1 MILGE
6 EEEEREREVDDG
18 ERTGGVREVER
29 VERWWTLGTFG
40 IAPRW

>member
-6 EEEEREREVDDG
+6 EEEEREREVEEG

-29 VERWWTLGTFG
+29 VERWGEALGAFG
-40 IAPRW
+40 IAPK